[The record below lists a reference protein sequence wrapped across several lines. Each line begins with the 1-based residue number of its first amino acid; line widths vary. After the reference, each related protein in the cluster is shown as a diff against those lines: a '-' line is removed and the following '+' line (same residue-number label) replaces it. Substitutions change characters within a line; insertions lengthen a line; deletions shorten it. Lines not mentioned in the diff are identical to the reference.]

1 LAQGFA
7 ETFFAG
13 YLELLGRQA
22 VVRSDA
28 PEVAFEVRQ
37 VKALPAV
44 LHIADVED
52 HLGSGGFGGG
62 LDLVGVDDDEVDA
75 FGLAQADFV
84 GLEPYSMDTEFKRH
98 PNSNRPLNRAIP
110 AKSHYVLD
118 SAQGGRKDLWPR
130 FLRHPCRRGLKQVLF
145 RNFALSYNELAI
157 GFSRKFPIIS
167 KRRALILR
175 FLAPQRAYG
184 HTRD

>member
-62 LDLVGVDDDEVDA
+62 VDLVGVDGRRGRRLWSRA
-75 FGLAQADFV
+75 GRFRR
-84 GLEPYSMDTEFKRH
+84 LEPYSMDTEFKRY
-98 PNSNRPLNRAIP
+98 PNSNRPLSRAI
-110 AKSHYVLD
+110 
-118 SAQGGRKDLWPR
+118 
-130 FLRHPCRRGLKQVLF
+130 
-145 RNFALSYNELAI
+145 
-157 GFSRKFPIIS
+157 SRKIS
-167 KRRALILR
+167 LRA
-175 FLAPQRAYG
+175 
-184 HTRD
+184 